1 MNKLLLLLQIRR
13 SLLGPVLL
21 GAALMLSACQ
31 SASTPKGVSNEFWQ
45 AVQQRDMEK
54 AKNLSTWETVD
65 YLKYFNSQRLH
76 PARFELGDEM
86 VGKTQSSVVVTLY
99 SSQAGK
105 SGIKI
110 PGQTDLVKTRY
121 GWRVDVKKTL
131 GSIAQHTVDNAFDQL
146 NGLMQ
151 KGVQELDK
159 ALSKSLN
166 DIGKALEEGA
176 KELKKELSQP
186 ISPNH
191 HPKIK
196 PFAPKTAPEPNG
208 RQI

>member
-1 MNKLLLLLQIRR
+1 MKKLLLLQIRR
-13 SLLGPVLL
+13 GRLGL
-21 GAALMLSACQ
+21 ALIVSALILSACQ

-65 YLKYFNSQRLH
+65 YLKYFNSQKFH
-76 PARFELGDEM
+76 PERFVLGEEMLGD
-86 VGKTQSSVVVTLY
+86 TQSSVMVVLY
-99 SSQAGK
+99 STQPGK
-105 SGIKI
+105 NGIKI
-110 PGQTDLVKTRY
+110 PGETDLVKTKY

-196 PFAPKTAPEPNG
+196 PFVPKAAPEPNG